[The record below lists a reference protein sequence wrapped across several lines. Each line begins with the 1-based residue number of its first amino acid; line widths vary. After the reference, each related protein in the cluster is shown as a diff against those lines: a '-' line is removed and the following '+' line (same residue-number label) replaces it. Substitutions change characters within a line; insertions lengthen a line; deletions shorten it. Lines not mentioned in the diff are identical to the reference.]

1 MGRSGRAVE
10 FMFSKLLEWL
20 QLERVYDSFEGMK
33 EDAEDY
39 LVDELLK
46 VPETIVCDYGT
57 VSARVFVDY
66 VFEGKIWDA
75 YDIGNEFL
83 LKFVD
88 PEDILGDSNKKVA
101 CLNSL
106 FKFSETLK
114 SSINVSIVQP

>member
-1 MGRSGRAVE
+1 MGRSERAVE

-20 QLERVYDSFEGMK
+20 QLERVYDSMESMK

-46 VPETIVCDYGT
+46 VPKTIVCDYGT
-57 VSARVFVDY
+57 VSVRVFVDY

-75 YDIGNEFL
+75 YNIGNEFL
-83 LKFVD
+83 LRYVD